1 MKFNH
6 SSREPVSKPNSQML
20 RRTLFL
26 MAVCGIFAFL
36 LLLTR
41 LYKIQ
46 IIDHEFYEQRAMSQQ
61 LRENKSSAARGS
73 IYDRKMYPLALSAPV
88 DNLYLSP
95 GEIEARHE
103 DRELIARGLSHILDL
118 DYDEVYKK
126 TSEKG
131 SYYVTVKR
139 KLSREESDE
148 VRKFKTDNNLR
159 GIRLEPDSKRYY
171 PNSSLACH
179 VLGFVGTDNQG
190 LEGIEARYES
200 VLGGTEGRTLRLT
213 NAYGTDLLFKQFEEH
228 CPGEEGLSLVL
239 SLDSG
244 VQYFVEKH
252 LKQAVEDYDIQ
263 NGAGAIA
270 MDVNTGGILAMASI
284 GGFDP
289 NNFLDVSDKARKRI
303 DASDDPEGELRAQ
316 QLKQWRNKALSDSY
330 EPGSTFK
337 IITLSMALEE
347 GAADLNSTYYCGGS
361 VNVRGRTSPIRCWKH
376 GGHGSQNLTQA
387 VQHSCN
393 AAFVNIGLQIGA
405 ERFYDYLEAFGFL
418 EKTGNKDDNLTAK
431 SGIDLSGETGSIFW
445 SENVFCSPKNLS
457 QLAAASFGQTFT
469 ISPLQLITA
478 VSACVNG
485 GKLMQPYVVEKMLNE
500 DGTVAYERKP
510 QEVRRVISEET
521 SAKVRQILEA
531 VVGDPKEGTGRNA
544 AVRGYRIG
552 GKTGT
557 SEKVNLEATTG
568 KKEYIVSFIGFAPAD
583 DPKIALLVFLDTPSD
598 KSGIYVSG
606 GQMAAPTV
614 GKMFADILPYMGFV
628 PHFEEE
634 EINEAE
640 VPDLVE
646 MSISEGENALYGS
659 ELRYRVIG
667 EGDVINAQLPKAGSK
682 IAKNSEVIIYAGQT
696 PTENMVTLPELKGMG
711 FDEARDCL
719 ARNGIYVRSLS
730 PLSDGETQKIVS
742 QSLPAGTE
750 VPKGSVIELML
761 RDSDKDQLGKY

>member
-6 SSREPVSKPNSQML
+6 SPREPVSKPNSQML

-26 MAVCGIFAFL
+26 MAVCGIFAFVL
-36 LLLTR
+36 LLAR

-73 IYDRKMYPLALSAPV
+73 IYDRRMNPLALSAPV

-95 GEIEARHE
+95 AEIDSAGE
-103 DRELIARGLSHILDL
+103 DRELIAKGLSDILNL
-118 DYDEVYKK
+118 DYDEVYRK
-126 TSEKG
+126 TSETG

-139 KLSREESDE
+139 KLSREEADK
-148 VRKFKTDNNLR
+148 VRKFKAENNLR

-190 LEGIEARYES
+190 LEGIEARYEKA
-200 VLGGTEGRTLRLT
+200 LGGTEGRTLRLT

-239 SLDSG
+239 SIDSG
-244 VQYFVEKH
+244 IQYFVEKH
-252 LKQAVEDYDIQ
+252 LKQAVEDYDII

-284 GGFDP
+284 DGFDP
-289 NNFLDVSDKARKRI
+289 NNFLAVGEKAQKRI
-303 DASDDPEGELRAQ
+303 DASPQPQAELRTQ

-347 GAADLNSTYYCGGS
+347 GAADLNSTYYCGGNVS
-361 VNVRGRTSPIRCWKH
+361 VRGRTSPIRCWKD
-376 GGHGSQNLTQA
+376 GGHGSQTLTQA

-500 DGTVAYERKP
+500 DGSVAFQRNP
-510 QEVRRVISEET
+510 QQVRRVISEET

-531 VVGDPKEGTGRNA
+531 VVGDPKDGTGKNA

-583 DPKIALLVFLDTPSD
+583 NPEIALLVFLDTPSD
-598 KSGIYVSG
+598 KSGVYVSG

-628 PHFEEE
+628 PHFEDD
-634 EINEAE
+634 EISEAE
-640 VPDLVE
+640 VPNLAG
-646 MSISEGENALYGS
+646 MSVSQGENALYGAS
-659 ELRYRVIG
+659 LRYRVIG
-667 EGDVINAQLPKAGSK
+667 DGDSVTAQLPKAGSR
-682 IAKNSEVIIYAGQT
+682 IARDSEVIIYAGGT
-696 PTENMVTLPELKGMG
+696 PSENEVTLPELKGMG
-711 FDEARDCL
+711 YDEARDCL
-719 ARNGIYVRSLS
+719 AQSGIFVRSLS
-730 PLSDGETQKIVS
+730 PLSEGGTQKVVS
-742 QSLPAGTE
+742 QSLPAGTA

-761 RDSDKDQLGKY
+761 RDSDRNQLGKY

>member
-1 MKFNH
+1 MKFNRT
-6 SSREPVSKPNSQML
+6 SREPVSKPNSQML

-26 MAVCGIFAFL
+26 MAVCGIFAFSL
-36 LLLTR
+36 LLAR

-46 IIDHEFYEQRAMSQQ
+46 IIDHKFYEERAMSQQ

-73 IYDRKMYPLALSAPV
+73 IYDRKMNPLALSAPV

-95 GEIEARHE
+95 GEISSHHE
-103 DRELIARGLSHILDL
+103 DRELIAKGLSDILDL
-118 DYDEVYKK
+118 DYEEVLKK

-139 KLSREESDE
+139 KLSREQSDK
-148 VRKFKTDNNLR
+148 VREFKTDNKLK

-179 VLGFVGTDNQG
+179 VLGFVGMDNQG

-213 NAYGTDLLFKQFEEH
+213 NAYGTDLLFKQLEEH

-244 VQYFVEKH
+244 IQYFVEKH

-289 NNFLDVSDKARKRI
+289 NNFLAVSGKAQTVI
-303 DASDDPEGELRAQ
+303 SQSADPEAELRAQ

-347 GAADLNSTYYCGGS
+347 GAADLDSTYYCGGS

-393 AAFVNIGLQIGA
+393 AAFVNIGLQVGA

-418 EKTGNKDDNLTAK
+418 EKTGDKDENLSAK

-485 GKLMQPYVVEKMLNE
+485 GKLMQPYVVEKMLNP
-500 DGTVAYERKP
+500 DGTTAYEREP
-510 QEVRRVISEET
+510 EVLRQVISEET

-531 VVGDPKEGTGRNA
+531 VVGDPKDGTGRNA
-544 AVRGYRIG
+544 AVKGYRIG

-568 KKEYIVSFIGFAPAD
+568 KKEYIVSFIGFAPAG

-598 KSGIYVSG
+598 KSGVYVSG

-628 PHFEEE
+628 SQLEDE
-634 EINEAE
+634 EISETVVPELAE
-640 VPDLVE
+640 
-646 MSISEGENALYGS
+646 MNISDAENALYGA

-667 EGDVINAQLPKAGSK
+667 EGDTINAQLPRAGSK
-682 IAKNSEVIIYAGQT
+682 IAKNSEVIIYAG
-696 PTENMVTLPELKGMG
+696 TEPSDDMVTLPELSGMG
-711 FDEARDCL
+711 YFDARDSL
-719 ARNGIYVRSLS
+719 AECGIYVRSLS
-730 PLSDGETQKIVS
+730 PLSEDGAQKVVS

-750 VPKGSVIELML
+750 IPRGSVIELML
-761 RDSDKDQLGKY
+761 RDSAEEQLGKY